1 MADDNIVKFIRA
13 TTRAAFDEN
22 IEDIPKSAIVFI
34 EDEQKIW
41 TNDNFYDKASDEV
54 FISNGEEPINPNVT
68 IWIDESQNTEVTD
81 FLSKGYADQLYQPI
95 GNYITDLPENLVTE
109 SKLLEK
115 NYTTTKVFE
124 NVIVSN
130 WSNDTTYT
138 KYPYVSVI
146 ANDYILGS
154 DLGEIY
160 FGISEA
166 TNGNYAPICETIDKG
181 IKIWSKVNTQI
192 TIPTIKIIRYGNN

>member
-1 MADDNIVKFIRA
+1 MADDNIAIANDNIVKFIRA

-22 IEDIPKSAIVFI
+22 IEEIPESAIVFI
-34 EDEQKIW
+34 DDEQKIW
-41 TNDNFYDKASDEV
+41 THNNFYGASDEV
-54 FISNGEEPINPNVT
+54 FISDGREPEDPNVT

-81 FLSKGYADQLYQPI
+81 FLSKGNADLLYQPI
-95 GNYITDLPENLVTE
+95 G
-109 SKLLEK
+109 

-124 NVIVSN
+124 NVTVSN
-130 WSNDTTYT
+130 WSNNTTYAE
-138 KYPYVSVI
+138 YPYVSVI
-146 ANDYILGS
+146 ANDYILSS

-166 TNGNYAPICETIDKG
+166 TNGNYAPVCETINGG